1 MNEKLV
7 PFRYNVGVR
16 SPDFEEA
23 KAFINAH
30 IEDREVAPLSSSGR
44 AENLLTLQPLG
55 SSSLFGAMWSE
66 KVHIQS
72 ETQKTFH
79 AVLVLS
85 GNIYCKSLDTNVPVN
100 SLVLTAPGKQADLI
114 WEKGTRAVV
123 MSLARQKLLD
133 TLGVPD
139 LDFLRQTNAIIPGD
153 HQDALLLRNGI
164 TCLAQQHEICEG
176 QIAPSVQS
184 QWEGLLL
191 SQFAN
196 QLHRERQ
203 ENPSIL
209 PGRIRLATEWIRA
222 HIHQPMSVCDLL
234 RVTGASRRSVE
245 SGFRTYLNTTP
256 AKFILCHKLKGV
268 RELLSSNPDLSIGDA
283 AFSFGFN
290 HLSHFTHQY
299 QEAFGELPSET
310 LRQCRTSPVVVNKKA
325 RLDSA

>member
-1 MNEKLV
+1 MNEKQV

-30 IEDREVAPLSSSGR
+30 IEDREVAPLSHNGR
-44 AENLLTLQPLG
+44 AENLLTLQPVG

-72 ETQKTFH
+72 ETQQTFH

-85 GNIYCKSLDTNVPVN
+85 GNIYCKSLDTNVPAD
-100 SLVLTAPGKQADLI
+100 SLVLTAPGKQADLV

-123 MSLARQKLLD
+123 MSLARQKLID

-139 LDFLRQTNAIIPGD
+139 LSFLRETNAFIPGN
-153 HQDALLLRNGI
+153 HQDALVLRNAI
-164 TCLAQQHEICEG
+164 TCLAQQHEICQG
-176 QIAPSVQS
+176 RIDPAVQS

-191 SQFAN
+191 AQFAN
-196 QLHRERQ
+196 QLHREGL

-209 PGRIRLATEWIRA
+209 PGRIRLATEWILA
-222 HIHQPMSVCDLL
+222 HIREPISVCDLL
-234 RVTGASRRSVE
+234 RITGASRRSLE

-268 RELLSSNPDLSIGDA
+268 RELLRTSPDINIGDA
-283 AFSFGFN
+283 AFSYGFN
-290 HLSHFTHQY
+290 HLSHFTRHY
-299 QEAFGELPSET
+299 QDAFGELPSET
-310 LRQCRTSPVVVNKKA
+310 LRQCRASRVVVSKKA
-325 RLDSA
+325 RFDSV